1 MSLNQIPENSITV
14 LVREALVHE
23 YLTVESVLTVIAHM
37 ICFILGMILYIAYI
51 NLQRNMLSDRRQSK
65 KYIFRWRVAMASGVV
80 NCAVTPMLAVMML
93 GNHGFSAICFIS
105 VVVLVVTHTLGA
117 WGMEKAVRTWT
128 NVWVSVTR
136 REKLNLEDIS
146 EERLQDVNKDKDTT
160 GEGKRET
167 KGTP

>member
-1 MSLNQIPENSITV
+1 MNQIPENSITV

-23 YLTVESVLTVIAHM
+23 YLTVEAVLTVIAHI

-80 NCAVTPMLAVMML
+80 NCAVTPMLAVMLL
-93 GNHGFSAICFIS
+93 GNHNFSAICFIS

-146 EERLQDVNKDKDTT
+146 EEQVQNVDKNKDAT
-160 GEGKRET
+160 GESKQ
-167 KGTP
+167 

>member
-1 MSLNQIPENSITV
+1 MNQIPENSITV

-65 KYIFRWRVAMASGVV
+65 QYIFRWRVALASGVV
-80 NCAVTPMLAVMML
+80 NCAVTPMLALMMI
-93 GNHGFSAICFIS
+93 GNHDFSAICFIS

-136 REKLNLEDIS
+136 RQKLNLEDIS
-146 EERLQDVNKDKDTT
+146 EEHVRYVDKNKDNT
-160 GEGKRET
+160 REN
-167 KGTP
+167 KWKTPRTP

>member
-1 MSLNQIPENSITV
+1 MNQIPENSITV

-23 YLTVESVLTVIAHM
+23 YLTVEAVLTVIAHI
-37 ICFILGMILYIAYI
+37 ICFILCMILYIAYI
-51 NLQRNMLSDRRQSK
+51 NLQRNMLADRRQSK
-65 KYIFRWRVAMASGVV
+65 KYVFRWRVAMASGVV
-80 NCAVTPMLAVMML
+80 NCAVTPMLAVMLL
-93 GNHGFSAICFIS
+93 GNHDFSAICFIS

-146 EERLQDVNKDKDTT
+146 EEQVQNVDENKDAT
-160 GEGKRET
+160 GESKQ
-167 KGTP
+167 

>member
-1 MSLNQIPENSITV
+1 
-14 LVREALVHE
+14 
-23 YLTVESVLTVIAHM
+23 
-37 ICFILGMILYIAYI
+37 
-51 NLQRNMLSDRRQSK
+51 MLSDRRQSK
-65 KYIFRWRVAMASGVV
+65 KYVFRWRVAMASGVV

-93 GNHGFSAICFIS
+93 GNHDFSAICFIS

-146 EERLQDVNKDKDTT
+146 EERLQDANKDKDTT
-160 GEGKRET
+160 GEGERET

>member
-1 MSLNQIPENSITV
+1 MNQIPENSITV

-23 YLTVESVLTVIAHM
+23 YLTVEAVLTVIAHI

-51 NLQRNMLSDRRQSK
+51 NLQRNMLADRRQSK

-80 NCAVTPMLAVMML
+80 NCAVTPMLAVMLL
-93 GNHGFSAICFIS
+93 GNHDFSAICFIS
-105 VVVLVVTHTLGA
+105 VVVLIITHTLGA
-117 WGMEKAVRTWT
+117 WGMEKAVRIWT

-146 EERLQDVNKDKDTT
+146 EEQVQNVDENKDAT
-160 GEGKRET
+160 GESKQ
-167 KGTP
+167 

>member
-65 KYIFRWRVAMASGVV
+65 QYIFRWRVALASGVV
-80 NCAVTPMLAVMML
+80 NCAVTPMLALMMI
-93 GNHGFSAICFIS
+93 GNHDFSAICFIS

-136 REKLNLEDIS
+136 RQKLNLEDIS
-146 EERLQDVNKDKDTT
+146 EEHVRYVDKNKDNT
-160 GEGKRET
+160 REN
-167 KGTP
+167 KWKTPRTP

>member
-1 MSLNQIPENSITV
+1 MNQIPENSITV

-65 KYIFRWRVAMASGVV
+65 QYIFRWRVALASGVV
-80 NCAVTPMLAVMML
+80 NCAVTPMLALMMI
-93 GNHGFSAICFIS
+93 GNHDFSAICFIS

-136 REKLNLEDIS
+136 RQKLNLEDIS
-146 EERLQDVNKDKDTT
+146 EEHIRYVDKNKDDN
-160 GEGKRET
+160 REN
-167 KGTP
+167 KWKTPRTP

>member
-23 YLTVESVLTVIAHM
+23 YLTVEAVLTVIAHM

-51 NLQRNMLSDRRQSK
+51 NLQRNMLADRRQSK
-65 KYIFRWRVAMASGVV
+65 KYIFRWRVAMASGIV
-80 NCAVTPMLAVMML
+80 NCAVTPMLAVMLL
-93 GNHGFSAICFIS
+93 GDHNFSAICFIS
-105 VVVLVVTHTLGA
+105 VVVLIITHTLGA
-117 WGMEKAVRTWT
+117 WGMEKAVRIWT

-146 EERLQDVNKDKDTT
+146 EEQVRNVDESKDIT
-160 GEGKRET
+160 GESKR
-167 KGTP
+167 

>member
-23 YLTVESVLTVIAHM
+23 YLTVEAVLTVIAHM

-51 NLQRNMLSDRRQSK
+51 NLQRNMLADRRQSK
-65 KYIFRWRVAMASGVV
+65 KYIFRWRVAMASGIV
-80 NCAVTPMLAVMML
+80 NCAVTPMLAVMLL
-93 GNHGFSAICFIS
+93 GNHNFSAICFIS
-105 VVVLVVTHTLGA
+105 VVVLIITHTLGA
-117 WGMEKAVRTWT
+117 WGMEKAVRIWT

-146 EERLQDVNKDKDTT
+146 EEQVRNVDESKDIT
-160 GEGKRET
+160 GESKR
-167 KGTP
+167 

>member
-1 MSLNQIPENSITV
+1 
-14 LVREALVHE
+14 
-23 YLTVESVLTVIAHM
+23 
-37 ICFILGMILYIAYI
+37 
-51 NLQRNMLSDRRQSK
+51 
-65 KYIFRWRVAMASGVV
+65 MASGIV

-93 GNHGFSAICFIS
+93 GNHDFSAICFIS
-105 VVVLVVTHTLGA
+105 VVVLVVMHTLGA

-146 EERLQDVNKDKDTT
+146 EERLQDANKDKDTN

-167 KGTP
+167 EGTP

>member
-1 MSLNQIPENSITV
+1 
-14 LVREALVHE
+14 
-23 YLTVESVLTVIAHM
+23 
-37 ICFILGMILYIAYI
+37 
-51 NLQRNMLSDRRQSK
+51 MLSDHRQAK
-65 KYIFRWRVAMASGVV
+65 KYVFRWRVAMASGIV

-93 GNHGFSAICFIS
+93 GNHDFSAICFIS
-105 VVVLVVTHTLGA
+105 VVVLIVTHTLGA

-160 GEGKRET
+160 GESERET
-167 KGTP
+167 KRTP